1 MTSLGSNGDAPQLF
15 LHDALGEFK
24 LNDALYIGGGLHYWK
39 GMTRLGNQSTLNMM
53 TLDQARPF
61 VQWHSLGNTDQ
72 FARHLGVYAKGTIG
86 ESFQYRVAVNQRIKP
101 ENSLRGATSYN
112 GDTTVSITGSGN
124 GVIEG

>member
-86 ESFQYRVAVNQRIKP
+86 ESF
-101 ENSLRGATSYN
+101 
-112 GDTTVSITGSGN
+112 
-124 GVIEG
+124 